1 MEQDIQKVTEW
12 LNTHLDKTIIVQKR
26 EQDDIDQVYFKLSQI
41 EIIQRD
47 EGVDDY
53 LDNAI
58 ILKGTGSTMNSDGD
72 LVPLPQDTY
81 DIVTTD
87 LKITD
92 LDFEELELSTT
103 RAKYIISLE

>member
-1 MEQDIQKVTEW
+1 MEQDINKVTEW

-26 EQDDIDQVYFKLSQI
+26 EQKDIDQVHFKLSQF
-41 EIIQRD
+41 EVRQAA
-47 EGVDDY
+47 EGSDAY

-58 ILKGTGSTMNSDGD
+58 VLKGKGSTMNSDGN

-92 LDFEELELSTT
+92 FEFEEIELNTA
-103 RAKYIISLE
+103 RADYIVSLE